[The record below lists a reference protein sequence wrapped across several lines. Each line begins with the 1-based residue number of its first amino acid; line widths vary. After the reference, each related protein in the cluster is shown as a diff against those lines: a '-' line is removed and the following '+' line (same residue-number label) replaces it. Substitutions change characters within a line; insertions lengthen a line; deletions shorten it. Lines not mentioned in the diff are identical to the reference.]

1 MQRVCAAVATPVAGL
16 LVACSAAVKYGSDDP
31 YANCRDLGEI
41 ALTSSSREDAESRM
55 RARVRELGGD
65 TLLFGMRGR
74 SARLSATPEEIAQ
87 RRTELVA
94 VVEPSS
100 EQAPTAGTTIDALED
115 SDEPEA
121 ADAADGSQRVGRT
134 TVQEVLPPPGELWYY
149 GAALRCNL
157 TESNPP
163 G

>member
-1 MQRVCAAVATPVAGL
+1 MQRVYAAVATPVAGL
-16 LVACSAAVKYGSDDP
+16 LVACSAAVKYGADDP

-41 ALTSSSREDAESRM
+41 ALTSASREDAESRM

-74 SARLSATPEEIAQ
+74 AARLSATPEEIAQ

-94 VVEPSS
+94 VEPIT
-100 EQAPTAGTTIDALED
+100 EQAPAVGTTIDALED
-115 SDEPEA
+115 SAEPEA
-121 ADAADGSQRVGRT
+121 ADIADGRQRVGRA
-134 TVQEVLPPPGELWYY
+134 TVQEVLSPPGELWYY

-157 TESNPP
+157 TENRPP